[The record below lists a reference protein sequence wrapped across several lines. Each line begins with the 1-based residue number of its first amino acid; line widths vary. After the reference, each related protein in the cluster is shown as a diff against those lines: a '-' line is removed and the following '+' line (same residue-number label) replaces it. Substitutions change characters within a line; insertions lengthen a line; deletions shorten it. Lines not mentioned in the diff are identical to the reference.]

1 MIIKGKTKRL
11 KEINDELK
19 FLSNLI
25 PKYGNN
31 LTFEKSN
38 QIKKEYDNLI
48 KYKQFIQRLGKWND
62 NI

>member
-48 KYKQFIQRLGKWND
+48 KYKQFIQRLGK
-62 NI
+62 